1 MSLTSEITIDLR
13 SDTVTQ
19 PTPAMREAMFT
30 AEVGDD
36 VYGDDPTVRALERL
50 AAQRL
55 GKEAALFVPS
65 GTFGN
70 QLALMTH
77 CQRGDEV
84 ILGDDCHIVIYEG
97 GGAAAL
103 AGVQLRTI
111 ASHHGEM
118 PVAKIAS
125 RIRTA
130 DDIHTPKTKLICL
143 ENAHS
148 NGRVIP
154 LSAMQATYELAASHG
169 IAVHLDGAR
178 IFNAASHLGCQVTDL
193 TRYADTVMCCLSKG
207 LAAPV
212 GSVLAGNAAFIQLAR
227 RHRKMLG
234 GGLRQSGFLAAAGLV
249 ALESMTER
257 LAEDHALARYL
268 ADELAT
274 LPHVLV
280 DKESVQ
286 INMVWFQITKKIDI
300 QGLMADF
307 ATHHIKVNP
316 PGIYAN
322 GQQRMRLVTHC
333 QIDQAAIDK
342 VIDTLKRWL
351 V

>member
-1 MSLTSEITIDLR
+1 MNSSNVIIDLR

-19 PTPAMREAMFT
+19 PTPAMRAAMFT

-36 VYGDDPTVRALERL
+36 VYGDDPTVKTLETL
-50 AAQRL
+50 AARRL

-77 CQRGDEV
+77 CERGDEV
-84 ILGDDCHIVIYEG
+84 ILGDDSHIVIYETG
-97 GGAAAL
+97 GPAVL

-111 ASHHGEM
+111 ASNKGEI
-118 PVAKIAS
+118 PVSEIAS

-130 DDIHTPKTKLICL
+130 DDIHAPKTKLICL

-154 LSAMQATYELAASHG
+154 LLSMKSTYELATAHG
-169 IAVHLDGAR
+169 IRIHLDGAR
-178 IFNAASHLGCQVTDL
+178 IFNAASYLGCQVTDI

-212 GSVLAGNAAFIQLAR
+212 GSILAGNAAFITLAKR
-227 RHRKMLG
+227 YRKMLG

-249 ALESMTER
+249 ALENMTER

-268 ADELAT
+268 ADKLAA

-280 DKESVQ
+280 DKDSVQ
-286 INMVWFQITKKIDI
+286 INIVWFQITHPIDI
-300 QGLMADF
+300 KGLMTDF
-307 ATHHIKVNP
+307 AANQIKVNP
-316 PGIYAN
+316 PSVYAS
-322 GQQRMRLVTHC
+322 GQQRMRLVTHWE
-333 QIDQAAIDK
+333 IDRFAIDK
-342 VIDTLKRWL
+342 VVGILGRWIA
-351 V
+351 